1 MNEKTSKFARRIV
14 LIVCSML
21 ILLTSFILCAENIMM
36 GHKEKEIARPNI
48 KRPEIQTEIAKTGLK
63 DKTLDKSETIRDFN
77 WVQDMSSS
85 IGTITIEDSGRKVS
99 MTGNPSLAGKNAIY
113 IIPENHQEQTF
124 TFTYSVTYGDS
135 FIGAGVLLKVKK
147 VGNTLTGYML
157 SFNKPGQVFYTE
169 SGNQLGAIWKFT
181 YTLGNNSDNTIART
195 LVKAL
200 EIPVTGTITVKST
213 AEQIILTGANINE
226 TLQIGE
232 NEDVGDGFG
241 FFSAHYSH
249 NCSQIGSFTLDNFA
263 VTTVDLLPHS
273 LFVDP
278 NGGTWNNVS
287 TVTEIEG
294 IYRDIASIPMPTRSG
309 YTFAG
314 WTKRGNSG
322 TMSTLTGSAVY
333 TFGEDEETD
342 DHITA
347 QWVKIDAKKQ
357 ADCATDVVEG
367 QEVTYTITANN
378 TGTTAGTAIIK
389 DAAPEGTT
397 FIENSIKV
405 NGVEGSYTEQDLN
418 NGITI
423 PSVGTEESVTV
434 SFKVRVNQLTN
445 GTLINNKAEVK
456 ERTDVTTSV
465 AKESNNVQLRFVEP
479 IISQSKSVVTQYN
492 KPYVVVGEKVT
503 YSIHISNDGFLGKDV
518 IVKDT
523 IPSGTTF
530 VEGSIQLNGTTCTKP
545 DGTTPTSL
553 DLANGIGFNI
563 GAEAKNQILSFEVTI
578 NDIED
583 EDIITNIATVDK
595 DSTNIVSLKYS
606 EPIISQR
613 KEVATQYE
621 KDYVVNNEKLT
632 YSIIVENDG
641 SLEKNVIVKDIIP
654 KGTTFVEGSIKVNGE
669 SYVKKEENVRAEQNE
684 ETNEIDEGDGTQKDN
699 FYHSKDLAEGIE
711 ILVPAKVNKEELEI
725 GETKNYIPGKTILS
739 FEVTVDD
746 IEDEDIIE
754 NVASVDEKTTNTA
767 TVKYIEPVISQRK
780 EATTEYEK
788 NYVAEE
794 EKITYHIVVEN
805 DGSLEKNVMIKD
817 MVPKGT
823 SFVEGSIKVNNEPY
837 LKKQNTETNENNETR
852 EGQKTEETIEP
863 SKYYTAED
871 LRKGIEVLIP
881 AKAYIEEKEPNE
893 NEEEKNETEKEETS
907 SEKSE
912 KESEETEGQTDQEQD
927 KAEEGEITPTEPEK
941 KKYLA
946 GKATLS
952 FQVTVDQLEKGV
964 ESAKIVNVATV
975 DEKETNK
982 VEHTALPFNMKVE
995 KQIKSFLLNGKE
1007 QLGKNNKLMKIEIV
1021 GSKVSKAK
1029 TKITYSIVVTNTGKI
1044 AGTAT
1049 VIDTIPEG
1057 YEVEKSNP
1065 SYWNQISDGKLE
1077 TTTETLAPGVSKEL
1091 KVVLKWKNKKDNFG
1105 PKVNKAE
1112 ITETKNESN
1121 AKEKNLEDNVSEA
1134 TVVMSIKT
1142 GTIKDIALIT
1152 IMLTSGIIL
1161 VVGILLIKK
1170 SVLDK

>member
-1 MNEKTSKFARRIV
+1 MNEKASKFARRIV

-21 ILLTSFILCAENIMM
+21 ILLTSFILCAENIMTV
-36 GHKEKEIARPNI
+36 HKKKQIARPNI
-48 KRPEIQTEIAKTGLK
+48 KRPVIQTEIAKTGLI
-63 DKTLDKSETIRDFN
+63 DKGLDKSETIRDFN

-85 IGTITIEDSGRKVS
+85 IGTITIEDNGRKVN

-157 SFNKPGQVFYTE
+157 SFNKSGQVFYTE
-169 SGNQLGAIWKFT
+169 AGNQLGAIWKFT
-181 YTLGNNSDNTIART
+181 YQLGNNNDNTITRT

-213 AEQIILTGANINE
+213 AEQIILTGADINE
-226 TLQIGE
+226 TLSIGE

-249 NCSQIGSFTLDNFA
+249 NCSQIGSFVLDNFA

-294 IYRDIASIPMPTRSG
+294 IYRDIASIPMPTRPG

-314 WTKRGNSG
+314 WSKKGNSG

-342 DHITA
+342 DYITA
-347 QWVKIDAKKQ
+347 QWVKIDANKQ
-357 ADCATDVVEG
+357 ADCKTDVVAG
-367 QEVTYTITANN
+367 QEVTYTITAKN
-378 TGTTAGTAIIK
+378 TGTTTGTAIIK

-423 PSVGTEESVTV
+423 PSVGKDGVVTV
-434 SFKVRVNQLTN
+434 SFKVKVNQLTN
-445 GTLINNKAEVK
+445 GTLINNKAEVQEK
-456 ERTDVTTSV
+456 TEVTTST
-465 AKESNNVQLRFVEP
+465 AKESNNVVLRFVEP

-492 KPYVVVGEKVT
+492 KPYVVAGEKVT
-503 YSIHISNDGFLGKDV
+503 YNIHISNDGFLGKDV
-518 IVKDT
+518 IVSDT
-523 IPSGTTF
+523 IPLGTTF
-530 VEGSIQLNGTTCTKP
+530 VEGSIQLNGTTCMKP
-545 DGTTPTSL
+545 DGSTPTSS
-553 DLANGIGFNI
+553 DLAKGISFNI
-563 GAEAKNQILSFEVTI
+563 GAETKNKILSFEVI
-578 NDIED
+578 VNDIED
-583 EDIITNIATVDK
+583 EEIISNIAIVDK
-595 DSTNIVSLKYS
+595 NSTNTVSLKYI
-606 EPIISQR
+606 EPIIRQR
-613 KEVATQYE
+613 KEITTEYG
-621 KDYVVNNEKLT
+621 KDYVVNNEKLI

-641 SLEKNVIVKDIIP
+641 SLEKNVIVKDTIP

-669 SYVKKEENVRAEQNE
+669 LYLKREKEENIRMQQGE
-684 ETNEIDEGDGTQKDN
+684 ETNNIAGEESSAQKDN
-699 FYHSKDLAEGIE
+699 FYHSKDLVEGIE
-711 ILVPAKVNKEELEI
+711 ILVPAKIKKEELEI
-725 GETKNYIPGKTILS
+725 GDTKNYIPGKTILS

-746 IEDEDIIE
+746 IEDEEIIE
-754 NVASVDEKTTNTA
+754 NVASVDEKATNMV
-767 TVKYIEPVISQRK
+767 TVKYIEPIISQRK
-780 EATTEYEK
+780 EAITEYKKE
-788 NYVAEE
+788 YVAEE
-794 EKITYHIVVEN
+794 EKITYQIIVEN

-823 SFVEGSIKVNNEPY
+823 SFVEGSLKVNNEPY
-837 LKKQNTETNENNETR
+837 LKKKDTQTNQNNETK
-852 EGQKTEETIEP
+852 EEQNLEETINVNF
-863 SKYYTAED
+863 TAED
-871 LRKGIEVLIP
+871 LKNGIEVLVP
-881 AKAYIEEKEPNE
+881 AKVYIEEKEPNN
-893 NEEEKNETEKEETS
+893 NEEENKAEKEEML
-907 SEKSE
+907 
-912 KESEETEGQTDQEQD
+912 SEENDKEEQLDQGQS
-927 KAEEGEITPTEPEK
+927 KPEEDETKPTEPEK

-946 GKATLS
+946 GKVTLS
-952 FQVTVDQLEKGV
+952 FQVTVNQLEKEV
-964 ESAKIVNVATV
+964 ESAKIVNIASV

-982 VEHTALPFNMKVE
+982 VEHTVLPFNMKVE

-1021 GSKVSKAK
+1021 GSKVSKAT

-1065 SYWNQISDGKLE
+1065 SYWKETGNRKLE
-1077 TTTETLAPGVSKEL
+1077 TTTETLAPGASKEL

-1112 ITETKNESN
+1112 ITKTKNESN

-1142 GTIKDIALIT
+1142 GTIKDIALII
-1152 IMLTSGIIL
+1152 IMLASGIIL

-1170 SVLDK
+1170 SVIDK